1 MFQSCHWMWWLQHV
15 FSGEVNASTTLCSWR
30 LWRGDCVDDRSVVSG
45 SGFVILVLPLKKLEW
60 WSWMNHQWT
69 MKRWKRWYDVSD
81 GLKCRPSRPVE
92 GGVST
97 PQPRESNSW
106 CCLPACLSTK
116 RICHVCLV
124 DMSLVNIRCV
134 RWDQDV
140 DTLKV
145 GIGTATALVKN
156 KADEIKKDTVYWVY
170 CNQISSFC
178 DLRWCDHLDHLL
190 PFISNCQCLL
200 KHIWSPALHILAQ
213 TEGRTLGSAFVRC
226 WNRLRGVGCQTKRN
240 VGPCHNGEIV
250 ARQDYYN
257 DAWDQLPYM
266 ERL

>member
-1 MFQSCHWMWWLQHV
+1 MKLNEPPMNHETMKEMVRCQWWSEMSSESSCWRWC
-15 FSGEVNASTTLCSWR
+15 FNASTEGIEFLMLLACSPQHQKDMPCMPCQHEMREMREMRPGCWHTQGWYWNGHCIGQEQGGR
-30 LWRGDCVDDRSVVSG
+30 NQKGYS
-45 SGFVILVLPLKKLEW
+45 IL
-60 WSWMNHQWT
+60 
-69 MKRWKRWYDVSD
+69 
-81 GLKCRPSRPVE
+81 
-92 GGVST
+92 
-97 PQPRESNSW
+97 
-106 CCLPACLSTK
+106 
-116 RICHVCLV
+116 
-124 DMSLVNIRCV
+124 
-134 RWDQDV
+134 
-140 DTLKV
+140 
-145 GIGTATALVKN
+145 
-156 KADEIKKDTVYWVY
+156 VY